1 MPEVIKGTI
10 YKPGSEWRS
19 PLTKKV
25 ILKILKVTDGTPDT
39 TFTRLVYGRYNRA
52 KGDYVRD
59 VNGKIPKLV
68 QDHYLEGDPDP
79 QKQNLLK
86 THKLLPG
93 ADGVIGDEKDKFVY
107 YVQDPDVEFYD
118 VKKTIEGKNKIQK
131 RENYIS
137 GHAKC
142 SHEEFL
148 VKIQEVEA
156 QIADETTEAEA
167 LAKEQQATIAAMTA
181 DAIVN
186 KIKTGKS
193 GAKKKAKRAK

>member
-1 MPEVIKGTI
+1 MSEVIKGTI

-39 TFTRLVYGRYNRA
+39 TFTRLVYGQYNHA
-52 KGDYVRD
+52 KGDFVRD
-59 VNGKIPKLV
+59 SDGKIAKHIEN
-68 QDHYLEGDPDP
+68 QYLEGDPRP
-79 QKQNLLK
+79 QSQNLLK

-93 ADGVIGDEKDKFVY
+93 KEGVIGDEKDKFVY
-107 YVQDPDVEFYD
+107 YVRDPDVEFYD
-118 VKKTIEGKNKIQK
+118 VKKTKEGKSKIQK

-142 SHEEFL
+142 SHDKFL
-148 VKIQEVEA
+148 TIIQDVEA
-156 QIADETTEAEA
+156 QMVEEATEAEA

-181 DAIVN
+181 DAIVS

-193 GAKKKAKRAK
+193 GAKKKAK